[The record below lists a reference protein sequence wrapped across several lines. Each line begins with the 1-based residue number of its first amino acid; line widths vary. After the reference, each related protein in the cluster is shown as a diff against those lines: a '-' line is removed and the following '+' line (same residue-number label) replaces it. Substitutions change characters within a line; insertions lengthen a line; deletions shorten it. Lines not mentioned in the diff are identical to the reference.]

1 MTALPVNSRPKI
13 RLARAASPKIRMAPA
28 PSRST
33 RLAILPGAVAAQH
46 SADRSQAAAAAAQA
60 SEKMLELALPT
71 QFVVRAVSP
80 TLPAARALGDT
91 ATIAWD
97 WDTGSAVT
105 ASIPDSA
112 VPYAK
117 IQNVAAGSLLGSIA
131 GGVVEEIA
139 LTGAGRALL
148 DDGSASDQR
157 ATLGLDQVDNTSDA
171 DKPVST
177 AQAAADGLRQLL
189 SEKGQANGY
198 VPLDASAKVP
208 AAFLPSYVD
217 DTLEFASTAA
227 FPAAGETGKIYV
239 ALNTNNVYRWSG
251 STYVEIAASPGSTDE
266 VTEGSVN
273 LYFTAARVRSTVLT
287 GLTSVAAAVISAAD
301 TVIGALQKLQ
311 AQITDHTTII
321 ATHSANIALRANAA
335 SPVLT
340 GTVENQGAEVYSG
353 DITPAALA
361 ANADNYNPPSLAT
374 ASRIRLSASTAIA
387 LTGIAA
393 GADGR
398 RLVLHNISAFAITL
412 KDDGTSTAANR
423 FALNGDIVLAQD
435 QSIQIEYDGTTQ
447 RWRAIGGIGGGGSG
461 VADGDK
467 GDVVVSLGATAWTL
481 KATAVASLN
490 TFTSLLK
497 GLVPASAGGT
507 SNFLR
512 ADGTWAEPLMIG
524 AGQSWQNV
532 LGSRAANT
540 SYQNT
545 TSRPIMWFCRTN
557 SSVGGQFMQVS
568 TNNATWVNV
577 AGVSDHSYA
586 GSSIIIP
593 PGHYYRVTP
602 NVAIGVWTELR

>member
-13 RLARAASPKIRMAPA
+13 RLAREARPKIRMAPA

-33 RLAILPGAVAAQH
+33 RLAILPGAVAAQY

-60 SEKMLELALPT
+60 SEEALELSLSA
-71 QFVVRAVSP
+71 QFVVRSVPP

-97 WDTGSAVT
+97 WGTGNAVT

-112 VPYAK
+112 VTYSK
-117 IQNVAAGSLLGSIA
+117 IQDVAADSLLGSIA

-139 LTGAGRALL
+139 LTGAGRALI
-148 DDGSASDQR
+148 DDETANDQR
-157 ATLGLDQVDNTSDA
+157 ATLGLDQIDNTSDA

-198 VPLDASAKVP
+198 TPLDASAKVP

-217 DTLEFASTAA
+217 DTLEFASTGA

-266 VTEGSVN
+266 VTEGSGN
-273 LYFTAARVRSTVLT
+273 LYFTSARVRSTVLT

-311 AQITDHTTII
+311 AQIADHATII
-321 ATHSANIALRANAA
+321 ATHSANIALKANAA

-340 GTVENQGAEVYSG
+340 GAIENQGAEVYSG
-353 DITPAALA
+353 DITPAVLA
-361 ANADNYNPPSLAT
+361 ANADNYNAPGLAT
-374 ASRIRLSASTAIA
+374 ASRVRLSASTAVA
-387 LTGIAA
+387 VTGIAA

-412 KDDGTSTAANR
+412 KDDVTSTAANR
-423 FALNGDIVLAQD
+423 FALNGDIVLSQD

-467 GDVVVSLGATAWTL
+467 GDVVVSGGGTVWTL
-481 KATAVASLN
+481 DTGALSSRIASLAVDGVGCYILARKSETN
-490 TFTSLLK
+490 VTTNPGDTRAGSALTYTNMAFASGSVVGVGTWMCC
-497 GLVPASAGGT
+497 GYVPPASAGD
-507 SNFLR
+507 SN
-512 ADGTWAEPLMIG
+512 
-524 AGQSWQNV
+524 
-532 LGSRAANT
+532 
-540 SYQNT
+540 
-545 TSRPIMWFCRTN
+545 RTLIWRRI
-557 SSVGGQFMQVS
+557 S
-568 TNNATWVNV
+568 
-577 AGVSDHSYA
+577 
-586 GSSIIIP
+586 
-593 PGHYYRVTP
+593 
-602 NVAIGVWTELR
+602 